1 MAQMAQSSGQ
11 RPTKRQILGAIKKL
25 INLFKNLSADEVL
38 VAKEKGKSL
47 ATEYLTNAVL
57 DEELLAEMIKLT
69 AEGSEILLKNFS
81 PEELESFVDI
91 SPSTLAKNGEK
102 INQALQRKFDNS
114 NISSAEEQSIIK
126 KLSNPRQLSGTG
138 NSSENTGTGL
148 TFLSPA
154 NAFGS
159 IKVGPDS
166 LSEEQF

>member
-1 MAQMAQSSGQ
+1 MSRMAQGLGR
-11 RPTKRQILGAIKKL
+11 RPTKQQVLGAVKKI
-25 INLFKNLSADEVL
+25 INIFKNLSADEVL
-38 VAKEKGKSL
+38 VAKEKGK
-47 ATEYLTNAVL
+47 NAVL
-57 DEELLAEMIKLT
+57 DEKLLAEMIKLT

-81 PEELESFVDI
+81 PEELESFADTG
-91 SPSTLAKNGEK
+91 PSALAKNGEK
-102 INQALQRKFDNS
+102 INQVLQRSGMEEEFDNS
-114 NISSAEEQSIIK
+114 NISSAEEQSIIQ
-126 KLSNPRQLSGTG
+126 KLSSPRQLSGTG

>member
-1 MAQMAQSSGQ
+1 
-11 RPTKRQILGAIKKL
+11 
-25 INLFKNLSADEVL
+25 
-38 VAKEKGKSL
+38 L
-47 ATEYLTNAVL
+47 AS
-57 DEELLAEMIKLT
+57 EE
-69 AEGSEILLKNFS
+69 
-81 PEELESFVDI
+81 
-91 SPSTLAKNGEK
+91 
-102 INQALQRKFDNS
+102 FDNS